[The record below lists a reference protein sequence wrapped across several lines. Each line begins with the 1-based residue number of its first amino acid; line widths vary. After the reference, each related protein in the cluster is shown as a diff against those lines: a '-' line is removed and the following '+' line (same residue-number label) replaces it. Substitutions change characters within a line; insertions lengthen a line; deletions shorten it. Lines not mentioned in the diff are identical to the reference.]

1 MAEPRRCD
9 MCVRRCRE
17 KGGNESCPVFERR
30 KIAEANGLLV
40 KESIFT
46 AWGRHLDLWPDGCSS
61 FEPGDRRVKLDKA
74 PYGEQLGLLA

>member
-9 MCVRRCRE
+9 MCVRRPRE

-30 KIAEANGLLV
+30 MLVADAV

-46 AWGRHLDLWPDGCSS
+46 AWSRHLGLWSDGCTN
-61 FEPGDRRVKLDKA
+61 FTPGDRRLQKPEPVH
-74 PYGEQLGLLA
+74 EQLGLL